1 MMMMVM
7 MMKGNDDDEH
17 EDAPVLTW
25 TRTSQLAEM
34 PVYS

>member
-1 MMMMVM
+1 MMMIM
-7 MMKGNDDDEH
+7 MMKGNDDEH
-17 EDAPVLTW
+17 DDAPVLTW